1 MSGYNDPYSGFF
13 GEPGHLN
20 WPVLLWCA
28 FAAIIG
34 LAMFLIFM
42 GFDNDGF
49 LHRLDRRL
57 GIRKV
62 EVHSDDLE
70 MDY

>member
-1 MSGYNDPYSGFF
+1 MAGYNDPYSGLF
-13 GEPGHLN
+13 GEPGALN
-20 WPVLLWCA
+20 WPFFMWA
-28 FAAIIG
+28 GFATIIAI
-34 LAMFLIFM
+34 AMLLIFL

-49 LHRLDRRL
+49 LHRLDRRF

-62 EVHSDDLE
+62 EVNDEDLE

>member
-13 GEPGHLN
+13 GEPGAWN
-20 WPVLLWCA
+20 WPLALWLA
-28 FAAIIG
+28 FAGIVS
-34 LAMFLIFM
+34 LVMLLIYL
-42 GFDNDGF
+42 GFDNNGF

-62 EVHSDDLE
+62 EVDNDDLE